1 MAATFPLPLATSG
14 FSFVIATKSRVNELT
29 VSCGTLTLEPEP
41 PPEPDEPPLLPQAA
55 TNARPADMASA
66 AVTFLLLVKY
76 KEHHLLRWQAAA

>member
-1 MAATFPLPLATSG
+1 MFPLPLATSG

-29 VSCGTLTLEPEP
+29 VSCGTLTVEPEP
-41 PPEPDEPPLLPQAA
+41 PPEPEFDELPLLPQAA

-76 KEHHLLRWQAAA
+76 KEHHLLR